1 MMTMMMMMQ
10 MPRATMLPSGD
21 MGDAVHVAAV
31 SHAFSQALGYDVSFH
46 LYAPF
51 VCVPSAAAAA
61 AQIRSGVVLSEPVQH
76 FLKRPLTKTQKA
88 MYAAA
93 GLTGPDPCIE

>member
-1 MMTMMMMMQ
+1 M
-10 MPRATMLPSGD
+10 RHARSSVHALFALARDVDAAATSR
-21 MGDAVHVAAV
+21 VR
-31 SHAFSQALGYDVSFH
+31 
-46 LYAPF
+46 
-51 VCVPSAAAAA
+51 PSAAAASVRA
-61 AQIRSGVVLSEPVQH
+61 GVVLSEPVQH